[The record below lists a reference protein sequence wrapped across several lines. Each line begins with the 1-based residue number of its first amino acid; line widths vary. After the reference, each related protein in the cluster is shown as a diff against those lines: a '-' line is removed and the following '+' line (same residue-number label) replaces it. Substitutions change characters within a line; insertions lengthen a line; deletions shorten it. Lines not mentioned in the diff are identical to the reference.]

1 MDHQPL
7 IMWDRDQHTAER
19 AVRSSAAGDAA
30 SDPKVREAAVID
42 VGSNSVRLVVYRLIG
57 RAMTPILNEKVMA
70 GLGRRAGEGKRLSP
84 DGVEQAMRALTR
96 FRALLDGLGVSEV
109 HAVATAAVREAVDGA
124 AFIARVR
131 TETGID
137 LRRID
142 GGEEARLAAL
152 GLLAGAPDAHG
163 VVGDL
168 GGSSLELAPVHP
180 AGPGIGETFALGP
193 FALMQGEFDG
203 ARVAA
208 IADAAFA
215 ASDVLKAA
223 AGAVK
228 TFYAVGGAW
237 RALGR
242 IDIALRQHPL
252 AVLHHHEMSR
262 AEVLKVTDF
271 IRRQSRKSLERFEE
285 AAAKRAE
292 TLPYAA
298 VVLERLIRAGQ
309 FETVVLSAYG
319 LREGL
324 LMGGLRAGEL
334 AVHPLV
340 AAAEAFGSLTRR
352 ARLFGA
358 ALDALISPVFEAA
371 PPAFSSDRCRVL
383 RAAACRLADLGATL
397 HPDQRSGIM
406 FDLVLRAPFP
416 AISHAERAY
425 LAASVH
431 HRYTR
436 QLPRAP
442 AYDILL
448 TEDLRR
454 HALALGAAM
463 RLGADISGR
472 SADLVRHFSLS
483 VRENDLVLRVANA
496 HAALITEQAGKRLEP
511 LAQAMGLKAVV
522 ETG

>member
-1 MDHQPL
+1 MDRQPST
-7 IMWDRDQHTAER
+7 MWDRDHHTAER
-19 AVRSSAAGDAA
+19 AARLSAAGDPAG
-30 SDPKVREAAVID
+30 DPKVREAAVID

-70 GLGRRAGEGKRLSP
+70 GLGRRAGDAKRLSP
-84 DGVEQAMRALTR
+84 EGVEQAIRALTR
-96 FRALLDGLGVSEV
+96 FRTLLEGLGVREI
-109 HAVATAAVREAVDGA
+109 HAVATAAVRDSVDGA
-124 AFIARVR
+124 VFIERVQR
-131 TETGID
+131 ETGIN

-152 GLLAGAPDAHG
+152 GVLAGAPEAHG

-168 GGSSLELAPVHP
+168 GGSSLELVPVHP
-180 AGPGIGETFALGP
+180 AGPGAGETFALGP
-193 FALMQGEFDG
+193 FALMQGEFDAG
-203 ARVAA
+203 RVAA
-208 IADAAFA
+208 AADAAFA
-215 ASDVLKAA
+215 ESDVLKAA
-223 AGAVK
+223 SGAVT

-252 AVLHHHEMSR
+252 AVLHHHEMNR

-271 IRRQSRKSLERFEE
+271 IRRQGRKSLERFEE

-298 VVLERLIRAGQ
+298 VVLERLLRAGG

-324 LMGGLRAGEL
+324 LMGGLSPADM
-334 AVHPLV
+334 AMHPLV

-358 ALDALISPVFEAA
+358 ALERFIAPVFEVAA
-371 PPAFSSDRCRVL
+371 PAFSRERCRVL
-383 RAAACRLADLGATL
+383 RAAGCRLADLGATL
-397 HPDQRSGIM
+397 HPDQRSGLM

-436 QLPRAP
+436 QAPRSSAH
-442 AYDILL
+442 DVLL

-463 RLGADISGR
+463 RLGADLSGR
-472 SADLVRHFSLS
+472 SADLLQHFFLS
-483 VRENDLVLRVANA
+483 VRGGDLVLTVART
-496 HAALITEQAGKRLEP
+496 HAALITEQANKRLEP
-511 LAQAMGLKAVV
+511 LAQAMGLKSVV